1 MDFFERQRRLKGF
14 GDSSQRKLEEASVL
28 IAGVGGLGCPV
39 ALYLA
44 AAGVGEMILVDGDR
58 VSASNLHRQVLF
70 GVSDIGAFKAES
82 AATKLSSMYPD
93 THVIFSNTWIRHDNL
108 TEWIN
113 DADIIVDATDNFSAR
128 YLLNDCGRIFNKPV
142 VHGSVLGFE
151 GQLTVF
157 HYPDR
162 AQGFDLRHFMPVPPT
177 PNEVPACNEEGVL
190 GVLPGVIGTLMA
202 AEAIKVL
209 TGAGTVL
216 SGVVKHFDLRTQQWY
231 DVNFKRSDNVA
242 LTMNWKEVE
251 VVHADSR
258 PCANEN
264 VNGFAEAI
272 LIDVRE
278 PGEIMEDDPVQGINI
293 PLGELKS
300 RQEEWKDLPAICF
313 FCHSGTRSKKA
324 MSIVNELYP
333 EIQVS
338 HLEGGINYNEMIQGK

>member
-70 GVSDIGAFKAES
+70 GVSDIGAFKAET
-82 AATKLSSMYPD
+82 AASKLSSLYPATD
-93 THVIFSNTWIRHDNL
+93 IKFSNAWISKENL

-113 DADIIVDATDNFSAR
+113 DADIVVDATDNFSAR
-128 YLLNDCGRIFNKPV
+128 YLLNDGGRIFNKPV

-151 GQLTVF
+151 GMLTVF
-157 HYPDR
+157 HFPDHLT
-162 AQGFDLRHFMPVPPT
+162 GFDLRHFMPVPPA
-177 PNEVPACNEEGVL
+177 PDEVPACNEEGVI
-190 GVLPGVIGTLMA
+190 GVLPGIIGTLMA

-209 TGAGTVL
+209 TGTGTVV
-216 SGVVKHFDLRTQQWY
+216 SGVVKHFDLLTQQWY
-231 DVNFKRSDNVA
+231 DVNFSRNDNVK
-242 LTMNWKEVE
+242 LTMDWNDLET
-251 VVHADSR
+251 VHSDAG
-258 PCANEN
+258 PCTMNART
-264 VNGFAEAI
+264 GYLDAF

-278 PGEIMEDDPVQGINI
+278 PGEVMDDDPVKGLNI

-313 FCHSGTRSKKA
+313 FCQSGTRSKKA

-333 EIQVS
+333 EIQVT
-338 HLEGGINYNEMIQGK
+338 HLEGGIKYNEIIQGK